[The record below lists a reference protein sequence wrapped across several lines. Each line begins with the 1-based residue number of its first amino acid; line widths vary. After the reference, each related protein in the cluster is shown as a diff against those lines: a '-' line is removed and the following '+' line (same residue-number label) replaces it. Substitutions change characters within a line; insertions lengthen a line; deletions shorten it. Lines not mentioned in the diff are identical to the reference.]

1 MADLNDIQ
9 QPVGQD
15 TEPHQKA
22 ALKLYRILNKVRAK
36 AQAQGLDLTKNL
48 SVIIGKETA
57 YKGVIG
63 QRGGASVFRMVPDK
77 IDILERALSQPQS
90 VKESVRMLH
99 NGEKVFHVLDGSTVK
114 DKLGLSE
121 TQTQAITQEP
131 SSRQVELEKSATSLS
146 EDSPIADLKRQLE
159 DLKEELKE
167 DAHEFVAL
175 DTKVLFQEWDIEDLQ
190 KATQTQQNE
199 IDALKKVVE
208 DQRITIDQL
217 QQGLEQ
223 LSRSVSPSVKS
234 TALSK
239 WIDST
244 THSVKSTAQ
253 SMKSKLTLAVTGV
266 VDKTRSQATE
276 MKANVTEKADA
287 VRSQVND
294 KVNQVKAQVAEKVN
308 TVTATVND
316 KASEIKTQIT
326 QQVDTLRSSV
336 DGKISE
342 AKERAV
348 STAVN
353 KMLDWVGDKQQDGS
367 RTFKTDSLQIMS
379 KNGAVSIKTTD
390 NRQIVAD
397 GKITATVT
405 PQDID
410 KLNQIE
416 QKVEQISQN
425 QVQTQSKSKSQLQS
439 QSKSQSL
446 HR

>member
-1 MADLNDIQ
+1 MADSNDIK
-9 QPVGQD
+9 QPVEQN

-22 ALKLYRILNKVRAK
+22 ALKLDRILNKVREK
-36 AQAQGLDLTKNL
+36 AQAEGLDLTKNL
-48 SVIIGKETA
+48 SIIIGKETA

-77 IDILERALSQPQS
+77 IDVLERALSDPQT

-99 NGEKVFHVLDGSTVK
+99 NGDKVFHVVDGSTVK
-114 DKLGLSE
+114 DTLGLSE
-121 TQTQAITQEP
+121 TQNQAITQEP
-131 SSRQVELEKSATSLS
+131 NSRQVELEKSATHLS
-146 EDSPIADLKRQLE
+146 EDSPIAHLKRQLE
-159 DLKEELKE
+159 DLKQE
-167 DAHEFVAL
+167 AHQSAVVEGKL
-175 DTKVLFQEWDIEDLQ
+175 IFQEWDIKDLQ
-190 KATQTQQNE
+190 KATQTQSNE
-199 IDALKKVVE
+199 IDTLKKVVE
-208 DQRITIDQL
+208 DQQITIDQL
-217 QQGLEQ
+217 KQGLEH

-244 THSVKSTAQ
+244 TDSVKSTAQ
-253 SMKSKLTLAVTGV
+253 SMKDKLSLAVTGV
-266 VDKTRSQATE
+266 VDKTRSQVIE
-276 MKANVTEKADA
+276 MRANVTQKADA

-316 KASEIKTQIT
+316 KASEIKTQIS
-326 QQVDTLRSSV
+326 QQVDILRSSV

-353 KMLDWVGDKQQDGS
+353 KMLDWVGEKQHDGS

-379 KNGAVSIKTTD
+379 KDGAVSIKTTD

-397 GKITATVT
+397 GKITATAT

-416 QKVEQISQN
+416 QKVEQISQS
-425 QVQTQSKSKSQLQS
+425 QVQTQSQSKSQLQS

>member
-1 MADLNDIQ
+1 MAESNNIQ
-9 QPVGQD
+9 QPVDQD
-15 TEPHQKA
+15 AEKRQKA
-22 ALKLYRILNKVRAK
+22 ALKLDKILNKVREK
-36 AQAQGLDLTKNL
+36 AQTEGLDLTKNL
-48 SVIIGKETA
+48 SIIIGKETA

-63 QRGGASVFRMVPDK
+63 QRGGASVFRMVPEK
-77 IDILERALSQPQS
+77 IDVLDRALSDPQS
-90 VKESVRMLH
+90 VKESVRILH
-99 NGEKVFHVLDGSTVK
+99 NGNKVFHVLDGSTVK
-114 DKLGLSE
+114 DKLGISE
-121 TQTQAITQEP
+121 TQAQAITQSH
-131 SSRQVELEKSATSLS
+131 SSRQVELEKSATRLS
-146 EDSPIADLKRQLE
+146 EDSPIAELKRQLE
-159 DLKEELKE
+159 DLKQE
-167 DAHEFVAL
+167 AHQSAVVEGKL
-175 DTKVLFQEWDIEDLQ
+175 IFQEWDIKDLQ
-190 KATQTQQNE
+190 KGTQTQKNE

-208 DQRITIDQL
+208 DQQITIDQL
-217 QQGLEQ
+217 KEGLEQ

-244 THSVKSTAQ
+244 TDSVKSTAQ
-253 SMKSKLTLAVTGV
+253 SMKGKLTLAVTGV
-266 VDKTRSQATE
+266 VDKTRSQVKE
-276 MKANVTEKADA
+276 MRANVTQKADA

-294 KVNQVKAQVAEKVN
+294 KVNEVKAQVAEKVN
-308 TVTATVND
+308 TVSATVTD
-316 KASEIKTQIT
+316 KASEIKTKVT

-353 KMLDWVGDKQQDGS
+353 KMLDWVGEKQHDGS

-397 GKITATVT
+397 GKVTVEAT
-405 PQDID
+405 PQDIE
-410 KLNQIE
+410 KLSQIE

-425 QVQTQSKSKSQLQS
+425 QVQKQSQAQSKS